1 MSALGRGPVEKYGLR
16 LVSNRA
22 ISGCP
27 VVAGNGFLVT
37 LYELLTVGFSHRL
50 FYRIR
55 KWCQGER
62 YVCMGCMDVVANVA
76 KFTVCVPFG
85 RILPP
90 GISSLHAGCSW
101 PLANDAVPICPLR
114 TCHHQAWAPS
124 VEVLGKAPPIAVL
137 RFDTYIHCKKKTQ
150 HL

>member
-16 LVSNRA
+16 LVSNKA

-76 KFTVCVPFG
+76 KFGLGHAQRET
-85 RILPP
+85 LK
-90 GISSLHAGCSW
+90 SSLLNATSSGKKITS
-101 PLANDAVPICPLR
+101 NNNS
-114 TCHHQAWAPS
+114 TC
-124 VEVLGKAPPIAVL
+124 
-137 RFDTYIHCKKKTQ
+137 KTTKGTMPRYR
-150 HL
+150 